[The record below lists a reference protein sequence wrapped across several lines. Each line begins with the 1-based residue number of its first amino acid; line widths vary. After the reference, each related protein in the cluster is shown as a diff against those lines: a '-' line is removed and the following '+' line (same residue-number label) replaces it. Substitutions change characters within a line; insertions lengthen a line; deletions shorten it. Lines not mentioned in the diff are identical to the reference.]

1 MNKFKL
7 NLQMFAGEDAAE
19 TNATLSA
26 DLEPAISIDL
36 TSRMTENI
44 NTLKR
49 IISANELIPMAS
61 GSVIKMYKTVV
72 KNKPAKM
79 AGEGEVIGLTELER
93 KLVNTVEMKLNK
105 YRKQTPAEAI
115 QKTGRNIA
123 INETD
128 EALIKSVQKEI
139 KADFFK
145 LLGTGTGTATATA
158 NGLQGACAAAWGKV
172 QEVYEDVD
180 ATPIYFIHP
189 TDAANYLA
197 TAQVTMQTAFGLSYI
212 ENFLG
217 LGDAFVSPAVAAGN
231 VFATA
236 KENLYL
242 AYVPAD
248 NGDVADTFNLISD
261 ETGLIGMTHSLA
273 AERASVDTL
282 VMTGVK
288 FYPEDV
294 SKIIKVPV
302 TAASA
307 PAGE

>member
-105 YRKQTPAEAI
+105 YRKQTLLRLFRKQAETSPSM
-115 QKTGRNIA
+115 KPT
-123 INETD
+123 
-128 EALIKSVQKEI
+128 
-139 KADFFK
+139 K
-145 LLGTGTGTATATA
+145 L
-158 NGLQGACAAAWGKV
+158 
-172 QEVYEDVD
+172 
-180 ATPIYFIHP
+180 
-189 TDAANYLA
+189 
-197 TAQVTMQTAFGLSYI
+197 
-212 ENFLG
+212 
-217 LGDAFVSPAVAAGN
+217 
-231 VFATA
+231 
-236 KENLYL
+236 
-242 AYVPAD
+242 
-248 NGDVADTFNLISD
+248 
-261 ETGLIGMTHSLA
+261 
-273 AERASVDTL
+273 
-282 VMTGVK
+282 
-288 FYPEDV
+288 
-294 SKIIKVPV
+294 
-302 TAASA
+302 
-307 PAGE
+307 